1 MKRRNYRL
9 TALLL
14 AACIGLTVCS
24 PFALAGDLPPI
35 PLTTKKTRVAGD
47 ANADKKVTLEDAV
60 AISRRL
66 AGGWNVEINTDNADV
81 NADKKVDLKDV
92 VLILRYLADGWEVTL
107 Q

>member
-1 MKRRNYRL
+1 MKRRTHSL

-14 AACIGLTVCS
+14 AALMMLAVCS
-24 PFALAGDLPPI
+24 PLALAGDLPPI

-60 AISRRL
+60 AISRHL
-66 AGGWNVEINTDNADV
+66 AGGWDVSINTDNADV